1 MAINFKLGRERD
13 VLLEEKDPMNRSW
26 VGWDEHRSE
35 QDIYEVNRGVW
46 LLGPRAE
53 REHFA
58 TFSFD
63 GFVKVV
69 VEINGFEQVVMPD
82 GRDKKAIVGRV
93 LKPGD
98 PAYDALIDREVDAH
112 RNPVTYIDD
121 AAGESARV
129 CACGCG
135 EAIAATRVF
144 LPGHDQKAIHERINR
159 QWGSTLGFIDWYDA
173 TYPD

>member
-13 VLLEEKDPMNRSW
+13 VLPEERDPMNRSW
-26 VGWDEHRSE
+26 VGWDERRSD
-35 QDIYEVNRGVW
+35 QAIYEVNRGVW

-53 REHFA
+53 REQFA

-63 GFVKVV
+63 GFVEVV
-69 VEINGFEQVVMPD
+69 VAVDGFEQVSMPD
-82 GRDKKAIVGRV
+82 GRDKKAVVGRV

-98 PAYDALIDREVDAH
+98 PAFEALINRPVDAH

-121 AAGESARV
+121 VRGGTRM

-135 EAIAATRVF
+135 EAIASTRVF

-159 QWGSTLGFIDWYDA
+159 QWGSTLGFVNWYDA